1 MVSHQRTYLTK
12 LREKGDAD
20 PVGTLEHINTLI
32 QQYPYFQALH
42 HLGWQIAR
50 DNTLA
55 EEQSL
60 LETCSLHS
68 KNRLHLIL
76 NPESEQEEISIA
88 AQQNSNDEVRSFVE
102 WLQEINET
110 IPRHNEESR
119 LIDKFIANAPKMMV
133 SKSDENQEDL
143 TQKQQFDEQTLMTE
157 TLAEVYFKQG
167 KLVKAKNAY
176 EILALKYPEK
186 SGFFADQIRKITNV
200 QNEN

>member
-102 WLQEINET
+102 WLQEINEI